1 MKRKFAADMSTT
13 NEKYR
18 EDLTAYLLEV
28 ATGSG
33 YLKGTLLNTPD
44 LDEAWQRYAPSFYG
58 DAVREFNAYPEYCL
72 ACAGYLGMAVAHLWD
87 KDWPKYMDTPY
98 SFFQSDRGFDDM
110 DDCITGNI
118 LKEGK
123 YSVAAMHSLSAEAY
137 HFLMKSGAEA
147 GTAEAYRF
155 FLISVEVM
163 YQLGVAI
170 WLNKL
175 GYKFEKVNLI

>member
-1 MKRKFAADMSTT
+1 MDRSRWRRALPET
-13 NEKYR
+13 

-58 DAVREFNAYPEYCL
+58 DAVREFNGYPEYCL

-87 KDWPKYMDTPY
+87 KDWAKYMDTPY
-98 SFFQSDRGFDDM
+98 DFFQSERGFDDM
-110 DDCITGNI
+110 DDYITGNI
-118 LKEGK
+118 LRESKH
-123 YSVAAMHSLSAEAY
+123 SVAAMHSLSAEAY

-163 YQLGVAI
+163 YKMGAAI
-170 WLNKL
+170 WLNRL
-175 GYKFEKVNLI
+175 GYKFEKVNLV

>member
-1 MKRKFAADMSTT
+1 
-13 NEKYR
+13 
-18 EDLTAYLLEV
+18 
-28 ATGSG
+28 
-33 YLKGTLLNTPD
+33 
-44 LDEAWQRYAPSFYG
+44 
-58 DAVREFNAYPEYCL
+58 
-72 ACAGYLGMAVAHLWD
+72 
-87 KDWPKYMDTPY
+87 MDTPY

-110 DDCITGNI
+110 DDFITGNI
-118 LKEGK
+118 IKEGK

-175 GYKFEKVNLI
+175 GYKFEKVNLV

>member
-110 DDCITGNI
+110 DDFITGNI
-118 LKEGK
+118 LKEGN
-123 YSVAAMHSLSAEAY
+123 
-137 HFLMKSGAEA
+137 GAEA

-175 GYKFEKVNLI
+175 GYKFERVNLV

>member
-1 MKRKFAADMSTT
+1 MTT

-18 EDLTAYLLEV
+18 DNLTAYLLEI

-33 YLKGTLLNTPD
+33 NLKGSLLNTPG
-44 LDEAWQRYAPSFYG
+44 LDDAGQRYAPSFYPE
-58 DAVREFNAYPEYCL
+58 AVKELNGNPEYCL

-98 SFFQSDRGFDDM
+98 SFFQGERGFDDM
-110 DDCITGNI
+110 DDFITGNI

-123 YSVAAMHSLSAEAY
+123 FSVAAMHSISAETY

-155 FLISVEVM
+155 FLISIEVL
-163 YQLGVAI
+163 YKLGATI
-170 WLNKL
+170 WLNRL
-175 GYKFEKVNLI
+175 GYKFEKVNLV

>member
-98 SFFQSDRGFDDM
+98 SFFQGDRGFDDM
-110 DDCITGNI
+110 DDFITGNI

-123 YSVAAMHSLSAEAY
+123 YSVAAMHALSAEAY

-155 FLISVEVM
+155 FHISVEVM
-163 YQLGVAI
+163 C
-170 WLNKL
+170 KL
-175 GYKFEKVNLI
+175 GYKFEKVNLT

>member
-1 MKRKFAADMSTT
+1 MSTT

-87 KDWPKYMDTPY
+87 KDWPKYTDTPY
-98 SFFQSDRGFDDM
+98 S
-110 DDCITGNI
+110 
-118 LKEGK
+118 
-123 YSVAAMHSLSAEAY
+123 
-137 HFLMKSGAEA
+137 
-147 GTAEAYRF
+147 F

-175 GYKFEKVNLI
+175 GYKFEKVNLV